1 MNELQAARV
10 GTVMGVRQAADLEIG
25 LWLCPIEDR
34 RRYGEAQAGLVT
46 GFSLGNYVQLID
58 WTSRLLRCG
67 KARVSAEV
75 ASLLDRLGTNSDTWS
90 VTLKRL
96 FSRTKTTGVAFS
108 FSRQR
113 LNEAA
118 QQRGCHHMANL
129 NGCPA

>member
-1 MNELQAARV
+1 MASYL
-10 GTVMGVRQAADLEIG
+10 
-25 LWLCPIEDR
+25 
-34 RRYGEAQAGLVT
+34 
-46 GFSLGNYVQLID
+46 QLID
-58 WTSRLLRCG
+58 WTSRLLRSG

-75 ASLLDRLGTNSDTWS
+75 ASLLDRLATNSDTWS

-113 LNEAA
+113 LNKAA

-129 NGCPA
+129 DGCPA